1 MWVENR
7 FINCILGISEA
18 TMIHYLVE
26 AAYKAEAVAAL
37 MQNPQ
42 NRRDTVKQAI
52 EILGGRL
59 DGFLFAFGITM

>member
-1 MWVENR
+1 
-7 FINCILGISEA
+7 
-18 TMIHYLVE
+18 MIHYLVE